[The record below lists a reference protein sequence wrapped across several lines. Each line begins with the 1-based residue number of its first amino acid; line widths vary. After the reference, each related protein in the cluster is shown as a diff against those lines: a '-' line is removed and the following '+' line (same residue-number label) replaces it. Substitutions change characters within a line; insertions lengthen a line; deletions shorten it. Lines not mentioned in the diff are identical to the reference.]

1 MNVLVLGGTGAMGT
15 HLISFLSENSDI
27 NVVVTSR
34 SERHSYEN
42 INYIVGNARDKEF
55 MSYLLKNTYYD
66 VIVDFMN
73 YNYEEFL
80 ECHRA
85 LLEATDHYIFLSSSR
100 VYANHEGRITENCPR
115 LLETSKDEAFLS
127 TNRYALRKARE
138 ENILRQSGLTNYSI
152 IRPYITYS
160 NRRLQLGIY
169 EKEEWLY
176 RVLNDKPLI
185 MTEGILDKTTTLS
198 FGRDVSFG
206 IYKIALGK
214 PIADAVH
221 ITTMENMTWL
231 EILKLYA
238 SIIKQQTGKSII
250 LYTSP
255 EINKIEMLFE
265 GGYNTIYDRQW
276 NRQFD
281 NTMAERVCGHIDYLS
296 MREGLSSCLNEF
308 LLDWKDTGNDLFL
321 PLNSEYER
329 EMDRLIQNPSVKK
342 EIVKL

>member
-1 MNVLVLGGTGAMGT
+1 MNILVLGGTGAMGT
-15 HLISFLSENSDI
+15 YLVSLLSENNEVKVTI
-27 NVVVTSR
+27 TSR
-34 SERHSYEN
+34 KKRTSHGN
-42 INYIVGNARDKEF
+42 INYIVGNARDWEF
-55 MSYLLKNTYYD
+55 MSGLLKNTHYD

-80 ECHRA
+80 EYHHS

-100 VYANHEGRITENCPR
+100 VYANYDGRITEKCPR
-115 LLETSKDEAFLS
+115 LLETTEDEDFLS

-138 ENILRQSGLTNYSI
+138 EDMLRTSGMTNYTI

-185 MTEGILDKTTTLS
+185 MSEGILDKMTTLS

-214 PIADAVH
+214 PLAEAVH

-231 EILKLYA
+231 EILKMYA
-238 SIIKQQTGKSII
+238 AIIYEMTGKNII
-250 LYTSP
+250 LYTSN
-255 EINKIEMLFE
+255 EIKSIEMIYE

-276 NRQFD
+276 NRKFD
-281 NTMAERVCGHIDYLS
+281 NSKAENVCGHIDYLG
-296 MREGLSSCLNEF
+296 MREGLSSCLKEF
-308 LLDWKDTGNDLFL
+308 LYDWEVDGNGLFL
-321 PLNSEYER
+321 PLNLEYEK
-329 EMDRLIQNPSVKK
+329 EMDRLIQSPSVQKK
-342 EIVKL
+342 FVQL

>member
-15 HLISFLSENSDI
+15 HLIGFLSGNSDI
-27 NVVVTSR
+27 KVTVTSR

-42 INYIVGNARDKEF
+42 INYIVGNARDKGF
-55 MSYLLKNTYYD
+55 MSCLLKNSYYD

-100 VYANHEGRITENCPR
+100 VYANHDGRITENCPR

-296 MREGLSSCLNEF
+296 MREGLSSCLNEL

-329 EMDRLIQNPSVKK
+329 EMDRLIQDPSVKK